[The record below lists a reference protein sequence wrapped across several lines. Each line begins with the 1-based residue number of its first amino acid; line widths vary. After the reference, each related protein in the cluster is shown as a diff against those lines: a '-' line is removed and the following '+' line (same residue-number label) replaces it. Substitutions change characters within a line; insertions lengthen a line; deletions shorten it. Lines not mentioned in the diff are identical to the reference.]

1 MPSPRSGHPSL
12 AIAGIRASRALG
24 TALLVTLALVTA
36 IGDADAQRRRGR
48 RGRGAAAGTDT
59 SAPAGGADAAT
70 AAPPDDP
77 FGAAASTDGA
87 AATPPPAARVE
98 GSDGAGA
105 SGASAGGSAP
115 LGVPP
120 PSAASRPAVVDPGP
134 LPPDLGPLRS
144 DWSSLMDDMVSA
156 RQRVATLGEELF
168 HTRLGITVQDR
179 AGDDVNLTRFALELD
194 GTPIYHAD
202 GAIEGGDAGAHV
214 WDGALAP
221 GPHELTIELTQEA
234 RDGEEY
240 RYSQR
245 DTFRFIVVRD
255 RRTEI
260 TVVLEDDSDI
270 ARAFASGGEGR
281 YDVRT
286 RVRVATRALE

>member
-1 MPSPRSGHPSL
+1 MPSARNERTSL
-12 AIAGIRASRALG
+12 AAARPRAARSLG
-24 TALLVTLALVTA
+24 TALVMTLALLMAVGT
-36 IGDADAQRRRGR
+36 ADAQRRRGR
-48 RGRGAAAGTDT
+48 RGRGGAATDT
-59 SAPAGGADAAT
+59 TAPAGDAEAGT
-70 AAPPDDP
+70 PTPPDDP
-77 FGAAASTDGA
+77 FAEGASSDTPP
-87 AATPPPAARVE
+87 ATPPPAARVE
-98 GSDGAGA
+98 GSDAGAA
-105 SGASAGGSAP
+105 SGAVAGGSAIAATTP
-115 LGVPP
+115 PTAGSPP
-120 PSAASRPAVVDPGP
+120 PGADPGP

-144 DWSSLMDDMVSA
+144 DWSALMDDMVSA

-168 HTRLGITVQDR
+168 HTRLAITVQDR

-202 GAIEGGDAGAHV
+202 GGIEGGDAGALV

-281 YDVRT
+281 YEVRT